1 MPIISPGS
9 ARNLAT
15 LQTLADVQ
23 SLTPKWLRIPAAM
36 RVFGLSRNQIF
47 AGIASGE
54 IRSKHLKQPG
64 AKIGIRLISYESLDA
79 YVERLES

>member
-1 MPIISPGS
+1 
-9 ARNLAT
+9 
-15 LQTLADVQ
+15 
-23 SLTPKWLRIPAAM
+23 M

-79 YVERLES
+79 YVERLDS